1 MGRHD
6 VSGDYIIYDR
16 VVTGHR
22 FRHGEQEINL
32 EEKNFLFCLRLSW
45 NSFVMLPVFLKRAFL
60 QIWSDNCNTV
70 LSGPARLDHP
80 GNKEI

>member
-22 FRHGEQEINL
+22 FRHGEQERNI
-32 EEKNFLFCLRLSW
+32 EYKDKNIIFF
-45 NSFVMLPVFLKRAFL
+45 
-60 QIWSDNCNTV
+60 I
-70 LSGPARLDHP
+70 
-80 GNKEI
+80 